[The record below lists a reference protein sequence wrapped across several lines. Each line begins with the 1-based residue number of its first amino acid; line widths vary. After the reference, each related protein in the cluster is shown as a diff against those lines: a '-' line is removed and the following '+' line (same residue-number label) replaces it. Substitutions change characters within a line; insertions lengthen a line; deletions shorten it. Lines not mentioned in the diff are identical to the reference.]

1 MNPQD
6 KPPARDDRRL
16 EPKIRRVRF
25 DVAHKPVPSPRLK
38 LFQADDPPRDST

>member
-1 MNPQD
+1 MNSQD
-6 KPPARDDRRL
+6 KGPARDDRRL

-38 LFQADDPPRDST
+38 RFEAGDPPRDST